1 MGLEANTVIIVEDI
15 SDTLKW
21 LIDMVSEVFPETKID
36 TATTLTEARSL
47 QTKNIADLFL
57 IDLGLPDGSGLEFI
71 KEIRSDRK
79 DMPYIVVTTIFDDR
93 DNLKQAFQFGAN
105 GYLLKDDGREET
117 LVNLKGLIADRA
129 PLSSR
134 SLDQLLDEYRP
145 DEKPEVELTQR
156 EESLLQLIAS
166 GRTVAEAAEHLGLT
180 RNTVKGYLKTV
191 YAKLGISSRAE
202 ATSEAIKRKLLVL

>member
-1 MGLEANTVIIVEDI
+1 MEANTVIIVEDI

>member
-1 MGLEANTVIIVEDI
+1 MKANKVIIVEDI
-15 SDTLKW
+15 SETLQW
-21 LIDMVSEVFPETKID
+21 LTDMVREVFPETDINS
-36 TATTLTEARSL
+36 ATTLAEARSL
-47 QTKNIADLFL
+47 TTKNQADLFL
-57 IDLGLPDGSGLEFI
+57 IDLGLPDGSGLELI

-79 DMPYIVVTTIFDDR
+79 DTPYIVVTTIFDDR
-93 DNLKQAFQFGAN
+93 DNLKQAFRFGAN
-105 GYLLKDDGREET
+105 GYLLKDDSRDET
-117 LVNLKGLIADRA
+117 LINLKGLLADRA

-156 EESLLQLIAS
+156 EESLLRLIAS
-166 GRTVAEAAEHLGLT
+166 GQTVAEAAEHLGLT

-202 ATSEAIKRKLLVL
+202 ATSEAIKRKLLVV

>member
-117 LVNLKGLIADRA
+117 LANLKGLIADRA

>member
-1 MGLEANTVIIVEDI
+1 MEANTVIIVEDI

-117 LVNLKGLIADRA
+117 LANLKGLIADRA